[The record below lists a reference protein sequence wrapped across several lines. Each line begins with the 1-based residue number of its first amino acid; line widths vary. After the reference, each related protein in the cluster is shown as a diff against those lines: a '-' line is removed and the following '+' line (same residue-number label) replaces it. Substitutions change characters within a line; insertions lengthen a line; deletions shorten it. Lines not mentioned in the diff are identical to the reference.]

1 MQVYSLSKV
10 LKKVSSGVSG
20 TYTIEVNAYG
30 KTSLT
35 NPLVVVNEYIC
46 AHLGTSIGLP
56 IPPCALLQPK
66 GTVPSVWFGSM
77 SYSLSGHTLPPID
90 PDECVKTFENL
101 SVAVVLFDIWIA
113 NSDRHIGN
121 LSVDKAMSK
130 HRLNVFDHSHALFS
144 SEGMPRLTRLM
155 GKFGIDQMAETG
167 ANRHCLLDFLK
178 SDTDFEEWV
187 RRIENTP
194 TWLIEKLCWDTVGIG
209 LLSEQEANRAW
220 MFLRQRSSELR
231 RIIEENKHE
240 FNSMSWSWFS
250 SNTPAIWDGPH
261 I

>member
-1 MQVYSLSKV
+1 MYSLSKV
-10 LKKVSSGVSG
+10 LKKVSTGVSG
-20 TYTIEVNAYG
+20 TYTIEVSAYG

-35 NPLVVVNEYIC
+35 HRLVVANEYIC
-46 AHLGTSIGLP
+46 AHLGTYIGLP

-66 GTVPSVWFGSM
+66 GTVPSVWFGSL
-77 SYSLSGHTLPPID
+77 SYSLSGHSLPPID
-90 PDECVKTFENL
+90 NDECVGTFENL
-101 SVAVVLFDIWIA
+101 SAGVVLFDIWIG

-121 LSVDKAMSK
+121 LSIDKEASK

-144 SEGMPRLTRLM
+144 SEGIPRIDRLLN
-155 GKFGIDQMAETG
+155 KFGIDQKAETG

-178 SDTDFEEWV
+178 SDTDFETWV

-194 TWLIEKLCWDTVGIG
+194 TWLIEKVCEDTVDVG
-209 LLSEQEANRAW
+209 LLTNQEANKAC
-220 MFLRQRSSELR
+220 MFLRHRSSELR

-250 SNTPAIWDGPH
+250 SNAPVIWDGPH